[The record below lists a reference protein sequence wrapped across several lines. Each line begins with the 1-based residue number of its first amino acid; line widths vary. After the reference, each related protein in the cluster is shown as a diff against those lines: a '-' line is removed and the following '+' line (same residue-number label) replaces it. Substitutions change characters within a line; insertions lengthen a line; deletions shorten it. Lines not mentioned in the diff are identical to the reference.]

1 MKPGDRVGKIMV
13 MKDGQEIKTG
23 GEILSI
29 DGDVARVRWDGPG
42 GLKKQP
48 ILETVEWISRLT
60 AKP

>member
-42 GLKKQP
+42 GLKKQR